1 MKKKA
6 SSLVEFKEDKEF
18 EVVEGKPKYKFR
30 HSTNNEDGKNK
41 DYSGLD
47 MEIIKMTFKDMKELN
62 ENLELNLD
70 RKTLSNYIH
79 GKTVPP
85 VDIVNKIAIACNTT
99 MDTLVIRENKNI
111 EKPKYSYTK
120 AVYKLNKD
128 YTYEPFIASKGGK
141 RGYLTY
147 NFRHYSD
154 NASLEP
160 FMLMFDCDIF
170 KAGKGSILMVD
181 RDKINWILRPNIDA
195 FCLMRKIETKSK
207 IITDQY
213 GHKKQTTEVVE
224 TLYPTI
230 VKRIRYNGHFD
241 EVPIDMVTYV
251 DFTGREVI
259 ISFKEFFENLFA
271 GRITT
276 IVREV

>member
-1 MKKKA
+1 
-6 SSLVEFKEDKEF
+6 
-18 EVVEGKPKYKFR
+18 
-30 HSTNNEDGKNK
+30 
-41 DYSGLD
+41 
-47 MEIIKMTFKDMKELN
+47 MKELN

-128 YTYEPFIASKGGK
+128 YTYDPFIASKGGK

-213 GHKKQTTEVVE
+213 GHKKQTTGVVE

-259 ISFKEFFENLFA
+259 ISFKEFFEMHKEDLNGCEFLIPSVVFEEIEKGIA
-271 GRITT
+271 TVKVLKTNAVWHGVTY
-276 IVREV
+276 REDKDDVVNSIQELIDNHEYPEHLWD